1 MILKICGIT
10 NQEDATAAV
19 EGGANAIGFNFYPS
33 SPRYIAPERAAEIA
47 TPAGVRR
54 VGVFVNERRGR
65 VEDVAC
71 VARLGVAQLHGD
83 EDPAEYPAGLAVWKG
98 VRVTEGFDLAR
109 YDGCP
114 AEALLLDGP
123 AGDVYGG
130 SGKGFDWKVA
140 SKNKKAALQAAG
152 PAESESAGRSACPT
166 KTRIILAGGLDG
178 SNVARAIA
186 AAHPWGVDA
195 CSRIESAP
203 GKKDLRKMRAFLE
216 AAGAALGA

>member
-33 SPRYIAPERAAEIA
+33 SPRYIAPERAAEIE

-54 VGVFVNERRGR
+54 VGVFVNERREH
-65 VEDVAC
+65 VEDLAR
-71 VARLGVAQLHGD
+71 VARLAVAQLHGD

-98 VRVTEGFDLAR
+98 VRVTEGFDFSKYEQCA
-109 YDGCP
+109 

-123 AGDVYGG
+123 AGEMYGG

-140 SKNKKAALQAAG
+140 GKEASKKAGQEAR
-152 PAESESAGRSACPT
+152 P
-166 KTRIILAGGLDG
+166 TRIILAGGLDG

-216 AAGAALGA
+216 AAEAALGA